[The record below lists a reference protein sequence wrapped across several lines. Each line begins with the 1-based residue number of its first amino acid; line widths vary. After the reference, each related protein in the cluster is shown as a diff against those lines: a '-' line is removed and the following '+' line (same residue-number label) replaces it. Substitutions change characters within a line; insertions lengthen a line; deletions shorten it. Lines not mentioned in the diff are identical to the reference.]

1 MTNSIAMISI
11 SCLVLFLTVFFI
23 VFYSIKSYYQ
33 IKKNS
38 IRNGFLLF
46 EVDADLKRVRINNDI
61 EILNYIPEFIIDLQ
75 VKNGEWFDINLFLNF
90 FDKDTKKIL
99 VETINSK
106 DKEISKT
113 LLNVMLEGSNNDVT
127 YNLSLENKNSN
138 MFLITLSWED
148 IFSFSINKRIQYIET
163 QKSFELIKDKN
174 FVIYLHL
181 KLSKIFK
188 IKYLVN
194 EIASILVKKKIN
206 TRIIIVNKNENF
218 FIYFENEAIFNT
230 LDIEIQALFGYIT
243 DLKILNSYFDIC
255 VLIDKAVIS
264 EFDNNRFFLLV
275 AYLLFKNSNEEGK
288 KLNYV
293 LINKDALSLN
303 AFESFENKYLNVISL
318 INNGNYLVK
327 NAPLHDFSSSQT
339 SLKIT
344 MLIFSEEYLSE
355 YENLL
360 NNTDLQRY
368 LWLVFFKDIDKYKL
382 TNSILMIEDFIFPSL
397 NAKYLYH
404 VFKKNKHLQI
414 CIKINNSENYEHLIS
429 KLNALNEA
437 SYSAGIRI
445 NEIEENLLFFL
456 SKTNIQFIIIN
467 KEISKNLNVAKNIV
481 SINMLMSYAN
491 DKGIILIF
499 EELNIENYK
508 KLITTKNNEKI
519 LYLNAQNKK

>member
-1 MTNSIAMISI
+1 M
-11 SCLVLFLTVFFI
+11 
-23 VFYSIKSYYQ
+23 
-33 IKKNS
+33 
-38 IRNGFLLF
+38 
-46 EVDADLKRVRINNDI
+46 
-61 EILNYIPEFIIDLQ
+61 
-75 VKNGEWFDINLFLNF
+75 
-90 FDKDTKKIL
+90 
-99 VETINSK
+99 
-106 DKEISKT
+106 
-113 LLNVMLEGSNNDVT
+113 
-127 YNLSLENKNSN
+127 
-138 MFLITLSWED
+138 
-148 IFSFSINKRIQYIET
+148 
-163 QKSFELIKDKN
+163 
-174 FVIYLHL
+174 
-181 KLSKIFK
+181 
-188 IKYLVN
+188 
-194 EIASILVKKKIN
+194 
-206 TRIIIVNKNENF
+206 
-218 FIYFENEAIFNT
+218 
-230 LDIEIQALFGYIT
+230 
-243 DLKILNSYFDIC
+243 
-255 VLIDKAVIS
+255 IDKAVIS

-275 AYLLFKNSNEEGK
+275 AYLLFKNSNEAGK

-344 MLIFSEEYLSE
+344 MPIFSEEYLNE

-437 SYSAGIRI
+437 SYSTGIRI

>member
-1 MTNSIAMISI
+1 M
-11 SCLVLFLTVFFI
+11 
-23 VFYSIKSYYQ
+23 
-33 IKKNS
+33 
-38 IRNGFLLF
+38 
-46 EVDADLKRVRINNDI
+46 
-61 EILNYIPEFIIDLQ
+61 
-75 VKNGEWFDINLFLNF
+75 
-90 FDKDTKKIL
+90 
-99 VETINSK
+99 
-106 DKEISKT
+106 
-113 LLNVMLEGSNNDVT
+113 
-127 YNLSLENKNSN
+127 
-138 MFLITLSWED
+138 
-148 IFSFSINKRIQYIET
+148 
-163 QKSFELIKDKN
+163 
-174 FVIYLHL
+174 
-181 KLSKIFK
+181 SKIFK

-275 AYLLFKNSNEEGK
+275 AYLLFKNSNEAGK

-303 AFESFENKYLNVISL
+303 AFESFENKYLNAISL

-327 NAPLHDFSSSQT
+327 NAPLYDFSSSQT

-344 MLIFSEEYLSE
+344 MPIFSEEYLSE

>member
-46 EVDADLKRVRINNDI
+46 EVDVDLKRVRINNDI

-218 FIYFENEAIFNT
+218 FIYF
-230 LDIEIQALFGYIT
+230 
-243 DLKILNSYFDIC
+243 
-255 VLIDKAVIS
+255 
-264 EFDNNRFFLLV
+264 
-275 AYLLFKNSNEEGK
+275 
-288 KLNYV
+288 
-293 LINKDALSLN
+293 
-303 AFESFENKYLNVISL
+303 
-318 INNGNYLVK
+318 
-327 NAPLHDFSSSQT
+327 
-339 SLKIT
+339 
-344 MLIFSEEYLSE
+344 
-355 YENLL
+355 
-360 NNTDLQRY
+360 
-368 LWLVFFKDIDKYKL
+368 
-382 TNSILMIEDFIFPSL
+382 
-397 NAKYLYH
+397 
-404 VFKKNKHLQI
+404 
-414 CIKINNSENYEHLIS
+414 
-429 KLNALNEA
+429 
-437 SYSAGIRI
+437 
-445 NEIEENLLFFL
+445 
-456 SKTNIQFIIIN
+456 
-467 KEISKNLNVAKNIV
+467 
-481 SINMLMSYAN
+481 
-491 DKGIILIF
+491 
-499 EELNIENYK
+499 
-508 KLITTKNNEKI
+508 
-519 LYLNAQNKK
+519 

>member
-1 MTNSIAMISI
+1 M
-11 SCLVLFLTVFFI
+11 
-23 VFYSIKSYYQ
+23 
-33 IKKNS
+33 
-38 IRNGFLLF
+38 
-46 EVDADLKRVRINNDI
+46 
-61 EILNYIPEFIIDLQ
+61 
-75 VKNGEWFDINLFLNF
+75 
-90 FDKDTKKIL
+90 
-99 VETINSK
+99 
-106 DKEISKT
+106 
-113 LLNVMLEGSNNDVT
+113 
-127 YNLSLENKNSN
+127 
-138 MFLITLSWED
+138 
-148 IFSFSINKRIQYIET
+148 
-163 QKSFELIKDKN
+163 
-174 FVIYLHL
+174 
-181 KLSKIFK
+181 SKIFK

-303 AFESFENKYLNVISL
+303 TFESFENKYLNVISL

-344 MLIFSEEYLSE
+344 MPIFSEEYLSE

>member
-1 MTNSIAMISI
+1 M
-11 SCLVLFLTVFFI
+11 
-23 VFYSIKSYYQ
+23 
-33 IKKNS
+33 
-38 IRNGFLLF
+38 
-46 EVDADLKRVRINNDI
+46 
-61 EILNYIPEFIIDLQ
+61 
-75 VKNGEWFDINLFLNF
+75 
-90 FDKDTKKIL
+90 
-99 VETINSK
+99 
-106 DKEISKT
+106 
-113 LLNVMLEGSNNDVT
+113 
-127 YNLSLENKNSN
+127 
-138 MFLITLSWED
+138 
-148 IFSFSINKRIQYIET
+148 
-163 QKSFELIKDKN
+163 
-174 FVIYLHL
+174 
-181 KLSKIFK
+181 SKIFK

-230 LDIEIQALFGYIT
+230 LDIEIQALFGYII

-275 AYLLFKNSNEEGK
+275 AYLLFKNSNEAGK

-293 LINKDALSLN
+293 LINKDTLSLN

-344 MLIFSEEYLSE
+344 MPIFSEEYLSE

-429 KLNALNEA
+429 KLNVLNEA
-437 SYSAGIRI
+437 SYPAGIRI

>member
-1 MTNSIAMISI
+1 MTIII
-11 SCLVLFLTVFFI
+11 LVL
-23 VFYSIKSYYQ
+23 
-33 IKKNS
+33 
-38 IRNGFLLF
+38 
-46 EVDADLKRVRINNDI
+46 
-61 EILNYIPEFIIDLQ
+61 
-75 VKNGEWFDINLFLNF
+75 
-90 FDKDTKKIL
+90 
-99 VETINSK
+99 
-106 DKEISKT
+106 
-113 LLNVMLEGSNNDVT
+113 
-127 YNLSLENKNSN
+127 
-138 MFLITLSWED
+138 
-148 IFSFSINKRIQYIET
+148 IF
-163 QKSFELIKDKN
+163 
-174 FVIYLHL
+174 
-181 KLSKIFK
+181 
-188 IKYLVN
+188 
-194 EIASILVKKKIN
+194 
-206 TRIIIVNKNENF
+206 VNKNENF

-230 LDIEIQALFGYIT
+230 LDIEIQALFGYII

-275 AYLLFKNSNEEGK
+275 AYLLFKNSNEAGK

-293 LINKDALSLN
+293 LINKDTLSLN

-344 MLIFSEEYLSE
+344 MPIFSEEYLSE

>member
-1 MTNSIAMISI
+1 M
-11 SCLVLFLTVFFI
+11 
-23 VFYSIKSYYQ
+23 
-33 IKKNS
+33 
-38 IRNGFLLF
+38 
-46 EVDADLKRVRINNDI
+46 E
-61 EILNYIPEFIIDLQ
+61 
-75 VKNGEWFDINLFLNF
+75 
-90 FDKDTKKIL
+90 
-99 VETINSK
+99 
-106 DKEISKT
+106 
-113 LLNVMLEGSNNDVT
+113 
-127 YNLSLENKNSN
+127 
-138 MFLITLSWED
+138 
-148 IFSFSINKRIQYIET
+148 
-163 QKSFELIKDKN
+163 
-174 FVIYLHL
+174 
-181 KLSKIFK
+181 LSKIFK

-275 AYLLFKNSNEEGK
+275 AYLLFKNSNEAGK

-303 AFESFENKYLNVISL
+303 AFESFENKYLNAISL

-344 MLIFSEEYLSE
+344 MPIFSEEYLSE

-382 TNSILMIEDFIFPSL
+382 TNSILMIEDFICPSL

-481 SINMLMSYAN
+481 SINMLMSYTN